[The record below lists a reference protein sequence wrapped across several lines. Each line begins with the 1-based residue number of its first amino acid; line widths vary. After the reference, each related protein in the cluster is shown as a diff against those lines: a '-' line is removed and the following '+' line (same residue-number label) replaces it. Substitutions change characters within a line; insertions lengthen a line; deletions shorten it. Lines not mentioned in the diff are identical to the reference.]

1 MRLDGR
7 YPRLETW
14 VAGST
19 TAPSVGKKNFRS
31 AVLSADDGKEHP
43 MHPTL
48 MHEIAR
54 YRQADMLREAE
65 RARLAAQFSTESR
78 SIRRRWLRR
87 RERSAMKPAFG
98 R

>member
-1 MRLDGR
+1 
-7 YPRLETW
+7 
-14 VAGST
+14 
-19 TAPSVGKKNFRS
+19 
-31 AVLSADDGKEHP
+31 

-65 RARLAAQFSTESR
+65 RARLLTRSAQSR
-78 SIRRRWLRR
+78 STRRRWLRR
-87 RERSAMKPAFG
+87 RERTAFKPAFG

>member
-1 MRLDGR
+1 
-7 YPRLETW
+7 
-14 VAGST
+14 
-19 TAPSVGKKNFRS
+19 
-31 AVLSADDGKEHP
+31 

-65 RARLAAQFSTESR
+65 RARLAQQVSLDGDET
-78 SIRRRWLRR
+78 RRRFRLRR
-87 RERSAMKPAFG
+87 RERSVFRPALG

>member
-1 MRLDGR
+1 M
-7 YPRLETW
+7 
-14 VAGST
+14 
-19 TAPSVGKKNFRS
+19 RS
-31 AVLSADDGKEHP
+31 AVLSSDDGREHF

-65 RARLAAQFSTESR
+65 RARLAHQASTQSEKT
-78 SIRRRWLRR
+78 RRRWLRR
-87 RERSAMKPAFG
+87 RERPAYTPAFG

>member
-1 MRLDGR
+1 
-7 YPRLETW
+7 
-14 VAGST
+14 
-19 TAPSVGKKNFRS
+19 
-31 AVLSADDGKEHP
+31 

-65 RARLAAQFSTESR
+65 RARLAHEASLAADTP
-78 SIRRRWLRR
+78 RRRPRLRR
-87 RERSAMKPAFG
+87 RALPFFKPALG